1 MEQDRARFERNT
13 TNMKIEAEKQSLQN
27 ELNIKQ
33 TQEKQKFDVAVYES
47 QILARKHELEMAD
60 MKVQQEY
67 A

>member
-33 TQEKQKFDVAVYES
+33 TQEKQKFDAAVYEA

>member
-1 MEQDRARFERNT
+1 
-13 TNMKIEAEKQSLQN
+13 MKIEAEKQSLQN

-33 TQEKQKFDVAVYES
+33 TQEKQKFDAAVYEA